1 MNFLSNPEQFS
12 TAGLHHTGRV
22 GCASDDSL
30 ATMIL
35 GSNDPG
41 WTVHRSQA
49 QENAMQFHLTSPQL
63 LLGAFALTLG
73 IIFALATVVQLRLQR
88 ARPFRNYYCTEVDPS
103 HSTHST
109 NESFSQ
115 AEDIPADERS
125 VFADFG
131 IRYSHSPTSRA
142 NAQNNK
148 QFERE

>member
-1 MNFLSNPEQFS
+1 LDGAP
-12 TAGLHHTGRV
+12 A
-22 GCASDDSL
+22 
-30 ATMIL
+30 
-35 GSNDPG
+35 
-41 WTVHRSQA
+41 QA

-103 HSTHST
+103 HSAHAA
-109 NESFSQ
+109 NDSFSQ

-131 IRYSHSPTSRA
+131 VRYNHSPSRHA
-142 NAQNNK
+142 NAQNDD